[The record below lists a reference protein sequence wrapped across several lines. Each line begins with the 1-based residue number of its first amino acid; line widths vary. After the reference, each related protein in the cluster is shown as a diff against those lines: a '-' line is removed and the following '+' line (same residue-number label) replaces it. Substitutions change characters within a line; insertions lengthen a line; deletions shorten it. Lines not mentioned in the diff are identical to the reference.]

1 MCKRMMAQNA
11 TLRPNAQQVRDCV
24 QIALEAEGATRKLC
38 CAGRLWGHDG
48 EDFPGLVI
56 GSAKGER
63 ERVRSSLM
71 GVAQGE
77 RSSVLSQRTYGET
90 EIDGGV
96 EVDVDAGAAEAPD
109 VPRERERTD
118 SFSGSVNEKMK
129 RWRRAFA
136 RVRSK

>member
-38 CAGRLWGHDG
+38 CAGRVWDHDG
-48 EDFPGLVI
+48 EDVPGLVI

-71 GVAQGE
+71 GVAQGG
-77 RSSVLSQRTYGET
+77 RNSVLSQRGYGEA
-90 EIDGGV
+90 EIDGD
-96 EVDVDAGAAEAPD
+96 VDVDVDVGAEAPD
-109 VPRERERTD
+109 VPRERARTD
-118 SFSGSVNEKMK
+118 SFSGSVSEKMK
-129 RWRRAFA
+129 VWRRAFA
-136 RVRSK
+136 RVRSN

>member
-38 CAGRLWGHDG
+38 CAGRVWGHDG
-48 EDFPGLVI
+48 EDVPGLVT

-71 GVAQGE
+71 GLAQGE
-77 RSSVLSQRTYGET
+77 RSSVLSQSTYGET

-109 VPRERERTD
+109 VPRERVRTD
-118 SFSGSVNEKMK
+118 SFSGSVSEKMK
-129 RWRRAFA
+129 GWRRAFA
-136 RVRSK
+136 RVRSN